1 MTYSIL
7 GRDPATGEVG
17 AAVQSAWFSA
27 GAGVVWTEAGV
38 GAVASQ
44 AIGDPAFGHLGLEM
58 LAAG

>member
-17 AAVQSAWFSA
+17 AAVHSAWYSSV
-27 GAGVVWTEAGV
+27 GVLWAEAGV

-44 AIGDPAFGHLGLEM
+44 AIGEPTFGHVGVR
-58 LAAG
+58 